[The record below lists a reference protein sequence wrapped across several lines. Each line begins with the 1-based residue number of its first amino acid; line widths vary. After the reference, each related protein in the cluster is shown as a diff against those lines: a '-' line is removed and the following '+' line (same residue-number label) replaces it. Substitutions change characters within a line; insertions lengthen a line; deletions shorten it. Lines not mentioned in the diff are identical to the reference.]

1 MEEDEKGN
9 KPDDKKRVIPESARD
24 YSPVENLIKVFL
36 ILVALSLII
45 AGITLICMNGYSEKN
60 LAIPGGCCF
69 GGGLVTVWAF
79 FLCIFI
85 VQRRALN
92 GKVIIGRK
100 GTRHIEVTVIRC
112 VEETTYSS
120 AVRTSDGVKQTA
132 YAVYKTVLFAEG
144 RYYKTRCKT
153 FYYPRESVTAYVNGR
168 RAYIDENEPCN
179 KREIINKSEEEQYD

>member
-1 MEEDEKGN
+1 MDGEENGQ
-9 KPDDKKRVIPESARD
+9 KPDGKKREIPESARD
-24 YSPVENLIKVFL
+24 YSPVENLIKVLL

-45 AGITLICMNGYSEKN
+45 AGITLLCMSSYSGKN

-69 GGGLVTVWAF
+69 AGGLVTVWAF
-79 FLCIFI
+79 FLGIFA

-92 GKVIIGRK
+92 GKGVLGRK
-100 GTRHIEVTVIRC
+100 NTRHIEVTVIRC

-120 AVRTSDGVKQTA
+120 SVRTADGVKQNA

-144 RYYKTRCKT
+144 RYFKTRCKT
-153 FYYPRESVTAYVNGR
+153 FYYPRENVTAYVNGR

-179 KREIINKSEEEQYD
+179 KREIINKSEEEKYD